1 MKPIL
6 TCLLLLSMN
15 ILYAQTPSDL
25 EIDLELFASGL
36 DNPVGIYH
44 AGDDRLFILEQDDG
58 HIEIVNSDGTLGGT
72 FLDVSGLISN
82 GSERGLLG
90 LAFHPDYQNNG
101 EFFIN
106 YTNNAGNTVIAEY
119 TVSADPNV
127 ANTSGLPLMTI
138 VQDFGNHNGGHIAFG
153 PDGYLYIG
161 MGDGGSG
168 GDPNNRA
175 QSDASL
181 LGKMLRI
188 DVDNGVL
195 YAIPSDNPVNSDP
208 SYTNIPEAWAKGLR
222 NPWKFSFDEQTGDL
236 WIGDVGQVEQEEID
250 VVPAGT
256 GAGLNFGWRC
266 YEGDDVYDTA
276 GCSGIGNYEFP
287 VSDYSHGSP
296 YFFCSI
302 TGGLVYRGTEFP
314 RMNGHYFFT
323 DYCAGT
329 IYSLKDDGGSY
340 VETEVNSTLGFGSVS
355 FGNNQNGDIFLSRL
369 NGDIFKLN
377 DANGDFNPMISDSGN
392 GFIASDAGVNYY
404 WYLNGNLVVGANG
417 QNYTPTVAGTYYAV
431 VENSD
436 GFSAQTN
443 SLNWIISGGVA
454 GCTYETAENYDENS
468 SIDDGSC
475 IFIPAET

>member
-222 NPWKFSFDEQTGDL
+222 NPWKFSFDE
-236 WIGDVGQVEQEEID
+236 
-250 VVPAGT
+250 
-256 GAGLNFGWRC
+256 
-266 YEGDDVYDTA
+266 
-276 GCSGIGNYEFP
+276 
-287 VSDYSHGSP
+287 
-296 YFFCSI
+296 
-302 TGGLVYRGTEFP
+302 
-314 RMNGHYFFT
+314 
-323 DYCAGT
+323 
-329 IYSLKDDGGSY
+329 
-340 VETEVNSTLGFGSVS
+340 
-355 FGNNQNGDIFLSRL
+355 
-369 NGDIFKLN
+369 
-377 DANGDFNPMISDSGN
+377 
-392 GFIASDAGVNYY
+392 
-404 WYLNGNLVVGANG
+404 
-417 QNYTPTVAGTYYAV
+417 
-431 VENSD
+431 
-436 GFSAQTN
+436 
-443 SLNWIISGGVA
+443 
-454 GCTYETAENYDENS
+454 
-468 SIDDGSC
+468 
-475 IFIPAET
+475 